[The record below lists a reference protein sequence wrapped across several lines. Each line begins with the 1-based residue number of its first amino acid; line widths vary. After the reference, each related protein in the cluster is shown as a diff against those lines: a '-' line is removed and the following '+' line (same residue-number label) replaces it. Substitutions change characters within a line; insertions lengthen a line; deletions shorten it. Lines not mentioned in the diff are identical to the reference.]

1 MKLKLTQAQVYLLQ
15 LQWVLDSVVL
25 VAQDLVVQ
33 DLVAQD
39 LVAQAL
45 AQDLAQALAQ
55 DLVLVALDLVQASAV
70 HYHSYLHQF

>member
-1 MKLKLTQAQVYLLQ
+1 MKQKLTQAQVYLLQ
-15 LQWVLDSVVL
+15 LQWVLDSVIL
-25 VAQDLVVQ
+25 VAQ